1 MADLTETDREKV
13 DTRPDSTFYDQPRF
27 VTHADDA
34 FLARLTD
41 LYADHLAPGDRVF
54 DAMGSWVS
62 HLPDVPLDHV
72 LGHGLNEAELR
83 ENDAY
88 DDWFT
93 QSFNDDQSLPVPDDD
108 RDAVVCA
115 LSVQYLQYPGTV
127 FREFERVLAAD
138 GVVIVSFT
146 NRMFP
151 TKAIR
156 AWREASMTERVEL
169 VSSYVEESGMDV
181 VETVLE
187 RPGND
192 PFAAVVGRKRA

>member
-1 MADLTETDREKV
+1 MPEFTDADRRKV
-13 DTRPDSTFYDQPRF
+13 DTRPDTAFYDQPRF

-41 LYADHLAPGDRVF
+41 LYADHLAAGDRVF
-54 DAMGSWVS
+54 DAMSSWVS
-62 HLPDVPLDHV
+62 HLPETTFDHV

-83 ENDAY
+83 ENDRL

-93 QSFNDDQSLPVPDDD
+93 QDLNADQSLPLPDAD
-108 RDAVVCA
+108 RDAVLCA
-115 LSVQYLQYPGTV
+115 LSVQYLQYPEAV
-127 FREFERVLAAD
+127 FCEFDRVVRPD

-156 AWREASMTERVEL
+156 AWREASMRERLGLVE
-169 VSSYVEESGMDV
+169 SYVESTPGLV
-181 VETVLE
+181 VEERVLE

-192 PFAAVVGRKRA
+192 PFAAVVARSP